1 MLWVHGSPV
10 ACNVFVCACDCMM
23 LFSEVCRHRLC
34 VGQCV
39 LTFLSQGGC
48 WMMAAW
54 GVGVGGSL
62 VGVFVRY
69 LFSVCFQWLVV
80 TGFVT
85 RSAWC

>member
-1 MLWVHGSPV
+1 
-10 ACNVFVCACDCMM
+10 
-23 LFSEVCRHRLC
+23 